1 MVSRTLALIV
11 LTLLFPIFIFSQQTK
26 RAELLSKWEK
36 YNQTVPPKP
45 DTLVVNLLNSITL
58 DYLHNVSDSAF
69 YYAEKALSISK
80 RLKYEK
86 GSANAY
92 ANIAKMH
99 YMKGNYELSLS
110 YVLTAY
116 GISSHINDRGGIAYA
131 TNVMG
136 LIYIAQK
143 KYSLAL
149 QELLKA
155 AKINSSLNNQTGLSA
170 NYFNVG
176 LCFLEMQ
183 SDSAI
188 HYFLLSKN
196 ISIKIRDEHLVAM
209 ANNHLGD
216 YYLLKGKL
224 NTAISF
230 YLSILENRS
239 YQNDWEN
246 SFAHT
251 GLAKCYYQQ
260 GRFKEAIAHSEKGYL
275 LAKKTDAKWDIEQA
289 LRVLH
294 KSYSATGDAK
304 NAYAYLLLDKVYSDS
319 LFNESKEKEINALY
333 LKQKQAENEV
343 LIKKNQIAEEKEASQ
358 RMLILVIVLIA
369 IFLMVI
375 AITTYR
381 NAERTKRLYKI
392 LQKKTDY
399 ISSQNELIEQK
410 NDALNDSNQTK
421 DRLFSIIGHD
431 LRSPFAS
438 MRGALELFNSG
449 MLDEDEKQMML
460 DRVLE
465 QMSVTSA
472 MLENLLSWANS
483 QREGL
488 KTDIKPLV
496 LTGIINEILEVFNS
510 VANEKNIRISHVYQV
525 PISINADQDQIR
537 VIFRNLIANAIKF
550 TKPNGEIVISYLLS
564 EKSVKVSV
572 KDNGVGMSEEKLK
585 QIFQESG
592 KSISTY
598 GTKKEKGIGIGLML
612 VKKFV
617 ELNHATI
624 SVESIEKEGTV
635 FTIEFM
641 KEL

>member
-11 LTLLFPIFIFSQQTK
+11 FTLLFPIFIFSQQTT
-26 RAELLSKWEK
+26 REQLLSKWEK
-36 YNQTVPPKP
+36 YAQSDQLKP
-45 DTLVVNLLNSITL
+45 DTSVVNLLNAISL
-58 DYLHNVSDSAF
+58 DYMHHVSDSSFF
-69 YYAEKALSISK
+69 YANKALSISK
-80 RLKYEK
+80 QIKYDK

-92 ANIAKMH
+92 AHIAKMH
-99 YMKGNYELSLS
+99 YIKGNYELSLS
-110 YVLTAY
+110 YILTAY
-116 GISSHINDRGGIAYA
+116 GISSHLNDREGIAYA

-136 LIYIAQK
+136 LIYVAQK
-143 KYSLAL
+143 KYLLAL
-149 QELLKA
+149 QELFRA
-155 AKINSSLNNQTGLSA
+155 AKINNSLNNQTGLSA

-176 LCFLEMQ
+176 LCFLEMK

-188 HYFLLSKN
+188 HYFLLSRA
-196 ISIKIRDEHLVAM
+196 ISTKIRDEHLVAI

-230 YLSILENRS
+230 YSSVLENRS

-246 SFAHT
+246 SFANT

-260 GRFKEAIAHSEKGYL
+260 GKFADAITHSEKGYL

-294 KSYSATGDAK
+294 KSYRAIGDAK
-304 NAYAYLLLDKVYSDS
+304 NAYTYLLLEKTYSDS

-369 IFLMVI
+369 IFLMI
-375 AITTYR
+375 ITITTYR

-410 NDALNDSNQTK
+410 NDALNESNQTK

-465 QMSVTSA
+465 QMTVTSA

-496 LTGIINEILEVFNS
+496 LTGIVDEILEVFNS
-510 VANEKNIRISHVYQV
+510 VASEKDIKISHAFQE

-550 TKPNGEIVISYLLS
+550 TKPKGEIMISYLLS
-564 EKSVKVSV
+564 EKSVKVFV

-635 FTIEFM
+635 FILEFI
-641 KEL
+641 KED